1 MRGHETDLEYDTDC
15 DTDCD
20 RSGMLSDGSL
30 AARPRLWSL
39 WLITS
44 GPAHQSPPITLF
56 IVLQSAGS
64 SLAAPHR
71 EKNGHFLLIF
81 KYFTATMNPI

>member
-1 MRGHETDLEYDTDC
+1 
-15 DTDCD
+15 
-20 RSGMLSDGSL
+20 MLSDGSL
-30 AARPRLWSL
+30 AAAPAVVIVA
-39 WLITS
+39 LITS

>member
-1 MRGHETDLEYDTDC
+1 MRGHETG
-15 DTDCD
+15 D
-20 RSGMLSDGSL
+20 RSLVCSVTPGMLSDGSL
-30 AARPRLWSL
+30 VVIVA
-39 WLITS
+39 LITS